1 MKRAAPVRLT
11 LVVVGLVGLAVVVG
25 AGCATPS
32 PAPSPPVAP
41 PPAVAKPVTPA
52 ARPMSTEAARAT
64 LQAELALQAGDL
76 LAAVEAW
83 RVAVR
88 ADEGSA
94 YLHLR
99 LGEALLL
106 VGDADGAAS
115 AGEVALRLADV
126 AAPAGEHAI
135 AALRL
140 LGQADVERGR
150 LDDAEARLR
159 EALRRVP
166 GEPRA
171 SALLADR
178 LVARGALDE
187 AEAVVQRWTE
197 HDPGTAGLVSLAR
210 VFAERGQLERAHRH
224 LDAALGRVDA
234 DETALRLKMDL
245 LLAEGRDDDA
255 VTVARALLAARG
267 DGPDTRAGL
276 LVTLALARPDEARH
290 VAAGILVEE
299 PGERSRLL
307 IADAFERAGL
317 VDDAAATLRE
327 AAAMTATARPS
338 PIVLLELAR
347 LELARKDATAG
358 RQIAC
363 RAADVV
369 DPGDARLADWAVA
382 LCARAEADLGRPVP
396 AVSRL
401 VARVAV
407 RPPRARPLQAL
418 ATVLPLVADSAALDV
433 ARSAARDVLALQAD
447 PTVAG
452 AGLEPG
458 IVLAAAQVLEA
469 GGDHEGARVA
479 VEALL
484 AARPADR
491 DVILGHARLL
501 DQQADG
507 DGQTLAAVELV
518 ERLVDRVGG
527 DVDTLNFMAFALA
540 ERGLRPDAAKAFAWR
555 AVLLEPLSGYVLD
568 TLGWA
573 QLKAGDVDAAVRT
586 LRRADRLAP
595 REGEIWFHIASAERA
610 RGDVDAARA
619 AVARAL
625 ELLSASDP
633 LRARA
638 AALMSD
644 P

>member
-1 MKRAAPVRLT
+1 
-11 LVVVGLVGLAVVVG
+11 
-25 AGCATPS
+25 
-32 PAPSPPVAP
+32 
-41 PPAVAKPVTPA
+41 
-52 ARPMSTEAARAT
+52 MSTEAARAT
-64 LQAELALQAGDL
+64 LQAELALQTGDI

-83 RVAVR
+83 RLAVR
-88 ADEGSA
+88 ADEVSA
-94 YLHLR
+94 YLQLR

-106 VGDADGAAS
+106 VGDADGAGH
-115 AGEVALRLADV
+115 AGGIALRLADGTD
-126 AAPAGEHAI
+126 PHSDHAI
-135 AALRL
+135 AALCL
-140 LGQADVERGR
+140 LGQAMVELGR
-150 LDDAEARLR
+150 LDDAEGHLR

-171 SALLADR
+171 SALLANQ
-178 LVARGALDE
+178 LVARGGLDE
-187 AEAVVQRWTE
+187 AEAIVHRWSE
-197 HDPGTAGLVSLAR
+197 QDPGSTGLVSLAR

-224 LDAALGRVDA
+224 LDAALGRVPA
-234 DETALRLKMDL
+234 DEAALGLKRDL

-255 VTVARALLAARG
+255 VAVARGLLAARG
-267 DGPDTRAGL
+267 DGPDTRSGL
-276 LVTLALARPDEARH
+276 LVTLALAQPDEARRI
-290 VAAGILVEE
+290 AAGLLVEE
-299 PGERSRLL
+299 PGERTRLL

-327 AAAMTATARPS
+327 AVAAGATMRPS
-338 PIVLLELAR
+338 PVVFLELAR
-347 LELARKDATAG
+347 LELARRDPAAAQ
-358 RQIAC
+358 RIAC

-369 DPGDARLADWAVA
+369 DPTDARLADWAFA
-382 LCARAEADLGRPVP
+382 LCARAEVDLGRTAP

-418 ATVLPLVADSAALDV
+418 ATLLPLVEDSAVLDV

-447 PTVAG
+447 PTVVG

-458 IVLAAAQVLEA
+458 IVLQAAQVLEA
-469 GGDHEGARVA
+469 GGDHDGARVA

-484 AARPADR
+484 TTRPADR

-501 DQQADG
+501 DVQGRNDA
-507 DGQTLAAVELV
+507 QTLAAVELV
-518 ERLVDRVGG
+518 ERLVDRGG
-527 DVDTLNFMAFALA
+527 SDVDTLNFMAFALA
-540 ERGLRPDAAKAFAWR
+540 ERGLRPDDAKAFAWR
-555 AVLLEPLSGYVLD
+555 AVLLDPLSGYVLD

-573 QLKAGDVDAAVRT
+573 QLKAGDIDAALRT

-595 REGEIWFHIASAERA
+595 HEGEIWFHIAAAERA
-610 RGDVDAARA
+610 RGDVEAARA

-625 ELLSASDP
+625 ELLPSTDP

-638 AALMSD
+638 TALMSE

>member
-1 MKRAAPVRLT
+1 VNRPIAAGHVVAIVAV
-11 LVVVGLVGLAVVVG
+11 LVMV
-25 AGCATPS
+25 GCATPS
-32 PAPSPPVAP
+32 KAPAPTVSPPASPAVTSP
-41 PPAVAKPVTPA
+41 PP

-76 LAAVEAW
+76 LAAAEAW
-83 RVAVR
+83 RLAVR

-99 LGEALLL
+99 LGESLLL
-106 VGDADGAAS
+106 IGDAEGALSS
-115 AGEVALRLADV
+115 ATVALRIAD
-126 AAPAGEHAI
+126 AGDPRGEPAI

-140 LGQADVERGR
+140 LAQAQVELGQLDV
-150 LDDAEARLR
+150 AEGHLR
-159 EALRRVP
+159 AALQRSP
-166 GEPRA
+166 GDPRA
-171 SALLADR
+171 SGLLADR

-234 DETALRLKMDL
+234 DEAALRLKLDL

-255 VTVARALLAARG
+255 VVVARSLLAARG
-267 DGPDTRAGL
+267 DGPETRAGL
-276 LVTLALARPDEARH
+276 LVTLALSRPDEARAL
-290 VAAGILVEE
+290 AAGLLVEE

-307 IADAFERAGL
+307 VADAFERAGL
-317 VDDAAATLRE
+317 IDDATATLRE
-327 AAAMTATARPS
+327 ATTTTTARPS
-338 PIVLLELAR
+338 AIVLLELAR
-347 LELARKDATAG
+347 LELARRDPGAA

-382 LCARAEADLGRPVP
+382 LCARAEAELGRTAP

-407 RPPRARPLQAL
+407 RPPRARPLLAL
-418 ATVLPLVADSAALDV
+418 ATVLPLVEDSAALDV
-433 ARSAARDVLALQAD
+433 ARTAAREVLALQGD
-447 PTVAG
+447 PTIVG
-452 AGLEPG
+452 AGLEPR
-458 IVLAAAQVLEA
+458 IVLAAAQVLEV

-479 VEALL
+479 VEVLL
-484 AARPADR
+484 GARPADR

-501 DQQADG
+501 DQQGDG
-507 DGQTLAAVELV
+507 DGRTLAAVELV

-555 AVLLEPLSGYVLD
+555 AVLLEPLSGYILD

-573 QLKAGDVDAAVRT
+573 
-586 LRRADRLAP
+586 
-595 REGEIWFHIASAERA
+595 
-610 RGDVDAARA
+610 
-619 AVARAL
+619 
-625 ELLSASDP
+625 
-633 LRARA
+633 
-638 AALMSD
+638 
-644 P
+644 